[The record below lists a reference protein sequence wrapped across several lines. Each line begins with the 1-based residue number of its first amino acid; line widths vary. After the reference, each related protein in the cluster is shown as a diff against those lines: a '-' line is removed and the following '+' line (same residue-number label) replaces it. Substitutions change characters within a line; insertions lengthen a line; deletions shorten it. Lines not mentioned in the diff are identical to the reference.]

1 MEDYSKYTKE
11 ELQDMWEYIDRPL
24 ASVNQIAV
32 RLCEC
37 LSCENCPVVIYK
49 CDYRTEYE
57 RTCLFATCQEQLH
70 NWIVENITNGREQN
84 NRVEKRT

>member
-11 ELQDMWEYIDRPL
+11 ELQMMWEEIDQPL
-24 ASVNQIAV
+24 TSVNHIAV

-49 CDYRTEYE
+49 CDHRTEYE
-57 RTCLFATCQEQLH
+57 RTCLHEPCFGELH
-70 NWIVENITNGREQN
+70 KWILENINNGNSYENTR
-84 NRVEKRT
+84 KTIK